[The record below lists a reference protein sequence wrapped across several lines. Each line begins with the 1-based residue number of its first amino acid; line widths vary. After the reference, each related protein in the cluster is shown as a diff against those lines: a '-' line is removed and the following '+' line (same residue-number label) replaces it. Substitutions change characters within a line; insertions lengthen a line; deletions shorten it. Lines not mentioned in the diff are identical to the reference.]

1 MTGADQKIEHRVL
14 HLAMVR
20 ARKVKAM
27 TANVGLIA
35 ELEGSDIIVTMPETI
50 FMVAY
55 RMRDDVPELA
65 AHFVQDDEDGPISRG
80 QFLARSWRVA
90 NDKAREL
97 GWIV

>member
-1 MTGADQKIEHRVL
+1 MTE
-14 HLAMVR
+14 
-20 ARKVKAM
+20 
-27 TANVGLIA
+27 NVGFII

-55 RMRDDVPELA
+55 RMRDDVPELVA
-65 AHFVQDDEDGPISRG
+65 NFVQDDEDGPISRA
-80 QFLARSWRVA
+80 QFLTRSWRVA

>member
-1 MTGADQKIEHRVL
+1 
-14 HLAMVR
+14 MVR

-55 RMRDDVPELA
+55 RMRDDVP
-65 AHFVQDDEDGPISRG
+65 
-80 QFLARSWRVA
+80 
-90 NDKAREL
+90 
-97 GWIV
+97 

>member
-1 MTGADQKIEHRVL
+1 MGIKGHFSP
-14 HLAMVR
+14 
-20 ARKVKAM
+20 KAM
-27 TANVGLIA
+27 RRGEAGMTESVGLIV
-35 ELEGSDIIVTMPETI
+35 EMEGIEIIVTMPDSI

-65 AHFVQDDEDGPISRG
+65 ANFVQDDEDGPISRAH
-80 QFLARSWRVA
+80 FLARSWRVA

>member
-1 MTGADQKIEHRVL
+1 
-14 HLAMVR
+14 MVR

-27 TANVGLIA
+27 TQNVGLIA

-55 RMRDDVPELA
+55 RLRDDVPELVA
-65 AHFVQDDEDGPISRG
+65 NFVQDDEDGPISRA

>member
-1 MTGADQKIEHRVL
+1 MTE
-14 HLAMVR
+14 
-20 ARKVKAM
+20 KV
-27 TANVGLIA
+27 GYIID
-35 ELEGSDIIVTMPETI
+35 LEGSDIIVTMPETI

-55 RMRDDVPELA
+55 RLRDDVPELVA
-65 AHFVQDDEDGPISRG
+65 NFVQDDEDGPISRA

>member
-1 MTGADQKIEHRVL
+1 MTEN
-14 HLAMVR
+14 VR
-20 ARKVKAM
+20 F
-27 TANVGLIA
+27 II

-55 RMRDDVPELA
+55 RLRDDVPELVA
-65 AHFVQDDEDGPISRG
+65 NFVQDDEDGPISRA
-80 QFLARSWRVA
+80 QFLARSWRLA

>member
-1 MTGADQKIEHRVL
+1 
-14 HLAMVR
+14 MVR

-27 TANVGLIA
+27 TENVGLIA
-35 ELEGSDIIVTMPETI
+35 ELEGIDIIVTMPETI

-65 AHFVQDDEDGPISRG
+65 AHFVQDDDDGPISRA
-80 QFLARSWRVA
+80 QFLARSWRAA